1 MSTAYPSDT
10 TAPLDA
16 VPPQRP
22 TDAPAVPV
30 DPATAGLSTR
40 ISFAEAWPGQAWHG
54 VARLGLARL
63 GRAWH
68 GTDLIENDKAPV
80 AAGA

>member
-22 TDAPAVPV
+22 TDVPAVTGSTG
-30 DPATAGLSTR
+30 TAGLSTPNR
-40 ISFAEAWPGQAWHG
+40 PGRLLCATQ
-54 VARLGLARL
+54 VQRSIARWR
-63 GRAWH
+63 
-68 GTDLIENDKAPV
+68 ESQKNDKARV
-80 AAGA
+80 AARA

>member
-1 MSTAYPSDT
+1 MSTAYPTDT

-30 DPATAGLSTR
+30 DPVMAGLST
-40 ISFAEAWPGQAWHG
+40 PN
-54 VARLGLARL
+54 RL
-63 GRAWH
+63 GRLLCATRVQRSIARWR
-68 GTDLIENDKAPV
+68 ESQKNDKAPV